1 MKPVVFHFLKKLIIT
16 TLSLAIFMTIAFTF
30 FLRSYYISVLP
41 LLLVFVFGFTF
52 LSFLFLAKVENNNF
66 GKFIRTMMAIT
77 VLRLFVYILIT
88 VLYAAFI
95 KDGLLIFVIALGLF
109 YLIFASLE
117 VSELI
122 MGTHKSEPGNKKS

>member
-16 TLSLAIFMTIAFTF
+16 TLSLAIIMTIVFSV
-30 FLRSYYISVLP
+30 FLPSYYIPVLP
-41 LLLVFVFGFTF
+41 LLLVFIFGFTF
-52 LSFLFLAKVENNNF
+52 LSFLFLAKVEINNF

-77 VLRLFVYILIT
+77 VIRLFVYILIT

-95 KDGLLIFVIALGLF
+95 KDGLFCFVIALGLF

-122 MGTHKSEPGNKKS
+122 TGTYKTEPGNKKN